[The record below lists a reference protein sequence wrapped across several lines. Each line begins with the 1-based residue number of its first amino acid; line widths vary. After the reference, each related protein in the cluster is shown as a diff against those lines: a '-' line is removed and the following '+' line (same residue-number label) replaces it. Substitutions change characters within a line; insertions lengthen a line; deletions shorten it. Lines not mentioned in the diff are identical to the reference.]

1 MLCSDSYMVG
11 LWNSH
16 KIFQNLNCEIYIKT
30 VVLVLYLV
38 KSLPEILIYLHAMT

>member
-1 MLCSDSYMVG
+1 MVG

-16 KIFQNLNCEIYIKT
+16 KFVWDLNCEINIKT

-38 KSLPEILIYLHAMT
+38 KGLPKNLIYLHAMT